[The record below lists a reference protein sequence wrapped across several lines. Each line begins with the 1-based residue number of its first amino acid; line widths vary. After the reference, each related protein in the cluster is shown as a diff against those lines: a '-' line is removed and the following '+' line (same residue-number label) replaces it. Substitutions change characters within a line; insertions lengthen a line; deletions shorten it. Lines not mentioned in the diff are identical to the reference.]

1 MKIIRNPFKVHKVI
15 KFTNKTQAFEL
26 SMTKSQSN
34 QYDKKITK
42 FQLKSGERVTAQSGH
57 GVEVE
62 LVTWMPFLSSSIN
75 ASRSN
80 GCDA

>member
-15 KFTNKTQAFEL
+15 KFTNKTQAFKL

-34 QYDKKITK
+34 QYDKK
-42 FQLKSGERVTAQSGH
+42 FQLKSGERVTVQSGH